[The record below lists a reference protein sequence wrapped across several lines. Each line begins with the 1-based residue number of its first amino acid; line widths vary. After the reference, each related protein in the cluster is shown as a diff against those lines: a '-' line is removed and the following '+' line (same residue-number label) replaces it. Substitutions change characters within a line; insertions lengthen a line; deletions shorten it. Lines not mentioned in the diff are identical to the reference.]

1 MVQIMKAPDQTF
13 ADFLHV
19 LRRRARPATAAAM
32 AVLLGMTYLAFSLP
46 AVYESSANLLIEHP
60 EIPQDVLG
68 GEGAEG
74 YVEQRLQRVRQR
86 VMTPEHVQELIT
98 RHKLYQADGENLSPE
113 EMFTRFNES
122 VIVTPEVTGVIDPR
136 SMRTANLTY
145 AFAVSF
151 QYDDPEVAR
160 DVADSLAELFITSNA
175 EQAKDASERA
185 IAFLRAEADRLQT
198 DLRERE
204 DRLTQ
209 LRQSHAGDLPGDR
222 EENQNRAGALER
234 DLARVDDDLRSAR
247 ARKDLLEAQLRDT
260 PRNRPVLDETGQA
273 VILGADRLAAAQQ
286 ELVAALAKYSEDHP
300 DVRRL
305 RREIASL
312 SADPSVTSASS
323 VPTNPIYEQLQ
334 TQIDAADVAIRDL
347 LARRYD
353 MSSTLA
359 RLQSAI
365 YQSPEYEQQYTDL
378 VRDYEL
384 VKAQYEQMRARET
397 AAVVAQKAAG
407 SQAGESYV
415 LVGPAQ
421 VPATPSEPDRVAL
434 MFLGFVLAIAAGLG
448 TASLLNSADSTVRGS
463 ADIAALIG
471 APPLGHIPTMR
482 SPTELR
488 RRRLGNIALAT
499 GFLTVVAFVVNTIM

>member
-1 MVQIMKAPDQTF
+1 M
-13 ADFLHV
+13 L
-19 LRRRARPATAAAM
+19 
-32 AVLLGMTYLAFSLP
+32 
-46 AVYESSANLLIEHP
+46 
-60 EIPQDVLG
+60 
-68 GEGAEG
+68 
-74 YVEQRLQRVRQR
+74 
-86 VMTPEHVQELIT
+86 
-98 RHKLYQADGENLSPE
+98 
-113 EMFTRFNES
+113 TRFNES
-122 VIVTPEVTGVIDPR
+122 VVVTPEVTGVIDPR

-160 DVADSLAELFITSNA
+160 DVADSLAKLFVTSNA
-175 EQAKDASERA
+175 EQARDASERA
-185 IAFLRAEADRLQT
+185 IAFLRSEADRLQT

-209 LRQSHAGDLPGDR
+209 LRQSHAGGMPGDR
-222 EENQNRAGALER
+222 EANLNRARDLER

-260 PRNRPVLDETGQA
+260 PRDRPVLDETGQP
-273 VILGADRLAAAQQ
+273 VILGADRLAQAQQ

-312 SADPSVTSASS
+312 SADPSVTAAGS
-323 VPTNPIYEQLQ
+323 VPSNPIYEQLQ
-334 TQIDAADVAIRDL
+334 TQISATDIAIRDL
-347 LARRYD
+347 MARRYD

-397 AAVVAQKAAG
+397 AAEVAQKAAG
-407 SQAGESYV
+407 AQAGESYV
-415 LVGPAQ
+415 LVSPAQ
-421 VPATPSEPDRVAL
+421 VPASPIEPDRVAL
-434 MFLGFVLAIAAGLG
+434 MFLAVVLAVAAGLG
-448 TASLLNSADSTVRGS
+448 TASLLNSTDSTIRGNV
-463 ADIAALIG
+463 DVYTLLGAA
-471 APPLGHIPTMR
+471 PLGHVPTMR
-482 SPTELR
+482 IAAEVR
-488 RRRLGNIALAT
+488 RRRLGDVALAA
-499 GFLTVVAFVVNTIM
+499 GMLAAVALVVLAVR